1 MVLIHISLMTGDVE
15 HLFMYLLAIC
25 IFSLGKCVC
34 TSFAHSFNQLFV
46 FLLLSCRSCLLV

>member
-34 TSFAHSFNQLFV
+34 MSFAHSFNQLFV